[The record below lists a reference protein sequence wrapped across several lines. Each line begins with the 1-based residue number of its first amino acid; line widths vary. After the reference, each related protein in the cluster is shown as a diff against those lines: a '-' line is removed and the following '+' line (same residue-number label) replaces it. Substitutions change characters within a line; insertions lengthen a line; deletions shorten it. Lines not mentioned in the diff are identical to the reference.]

1 MRDLRDFGK
10 DLSNL
15 TEGILDDMD
24 NVLDAGDDA
33 VTKMEIEKWFVNKQC
48 KVFKTK
54 QGYVLHGDFK
64 ITEASSPYSGPK
76 IKNVKGSLAIQGTDL
91 ENLEGLFGIDCDISG
106 TFTLEDNN
114 KLTSL
119 KGCPLS
125 CGTLVIS
132 DNKKLTDIDIAPMVH
147 GNAYI
152 SGNGKKFKKDYIASK
167 IQVYKL
173 IFCAVDAEEELI
185 NEDYL
190 TEAFKAPQLKQIAI
204 AIKKAQSKYVNYYG
218 VADEPFRLSQF
229 KEILWDKIS
238 ASQITEY
245 DVEDKK
251 CMTMVRAYISGKIRG
266 IMAIMNNKGEVIRLI
281 RGKNILSLSNGTLNS
296 TTSTYS
302 DNTNSILDS
311 IEYITRDGGNIMF
324 INLEGM
330 DYHAVDNIQRDRR
343 NARAG
348 ALALQ
353 RGTERS
359 GADKY
364 GERIDTKNVRY
375 YQKIANE
382 NRERYK
388 KMLVKLK
395 AERVSMSNTFATIKT
410 RIDKVFD
417 RYTNLLAN
425 VVKSPAKYENYSW
438 EVNSLTREFAE
449 ALPKDKWSVK
459 SSGLF
464 YIFREY
470 MSYMISLGRGS
481 HYVCDDIAETV
492 KAYEDRISRYL
503 GNIERKLSTLEAI
516 K

>member
-1 MRDLRDFGK
+1 MQDLRDFGLCLP
-10 DLSNL
+10 DIN
-15 TEGILDDMD
+15 EGILDDME
-24 NVLDAGDDA
+24 VALDAGTTA
-33 VTKMEIEKWFVNKQC
+33 AEKMDIEKWFVNNQC

-64 ITEASSPYSGPK
+64 ITEASSPYHGPK

-91 ENLEGLFGIDCDISG
+91 ETLEGMFGVDCDIKG

-190 TEAFKAPQLKQIAI
+190 TEAFKAPQLKQVAI

-218 VADEPFRLSQF
+218 VADKPFRLNQF

-251 CMTMVRAYISGKIRG
+251 CMTMVRAYLSGKTRG
-266 IMAIMNNKGEVIRLI
+266 IMVIMDNNGEVSHLI
-281 RGKNILSLSNGTLNS
+281 RGKNVLSLKNGTINS
-296 TTSTYS
+296 MTSTYS
-302 DNTNSILDS
+302 DNTTSILGT
-311 IEYITRDGGNIMF
+311 IEYATRNGGNIMF

-330 DYHAVDNIQRDRR
+330 DYHAVDYIQRDRR
-343 NARAG
+343 NAREG

-353 RGTERS
+353 RGNERS

-364 GERIDTKNVRY
+364 GERIDKENVRY
-375 YQKIANE
+375 YQRIANE

-395 AERVSMSNTFATIKT
+395 AERVSMSNTFAAVKT
-410 RIDKVFD
+410 RIDKAFD

-425 VVKSPAKYENYSW
+425 IVKSPAKYDNYSW
-438 EVNSLTREFAE
+438 EVSSLTREFADST
-449 ALPKDKWSVK
+449 PKDKWSVK

-470 MSYMISLGRGS
+470 MSYMISIGRGS
-481 HYVCDDIAETV
+481 NYGRDDIATTV
-492 KAYEDRISRYL
+492 KAYEDRIGYYL
-503 GNIERKLSTLEAI
+503 NHIEQKLTKLEAV

>member
-1 MRDLRDFGK
+1 MQDLRDFGLCLP
-10 DLSNL
+10 DIN
-15 TEGILDDMD
+15 EGILDDME
-24 NVLDAGDDA
+24 VALDAGTTA
-33 VTKMEIEKWFVNKQC
+33 AEKMDIEKWFVNKQC

-64 ITEASSPYSGPK
+64 ITEASSPYYGPK

-91 ENLEGLFGIDCDISG
+91 ETLEGMFGVDCDING
-106 TFTLEDNN
+106 TFTLEDND

-132 DNKKLTDIDIAPMVH
+132 GNKKLTDIDVAPMVH
-147 GNAYI
+147 VNAYI

-167 IQVYKL
+167 VQVYKH
-173 IFCAVDAEEELI
+173 IFCAVDAEEKLI
-185 NEDYL
+185 NEEYL
-190 TEAFKAPQLKQIAI
+190 TEAFKAPQLKQVAV

-218 VADEPFRLSQF
+218 VADKPFRLNQF

-251 CMTMVRAYISGKIRG
+251 CMTMVRAYLSGKTRG
-266 IMAIMNNKGEVIRLI
+266 IMVIMDNNGEVTHLI
-281 RGKNILSLSNGTLNS
+281 RGKNVLSLKRGDINS
-296 TTSTYS
+296 MTSTYS
-302 DNTNSILDS
+302 DNTTSILGT
-311 IEYITRDGGNIMF
+311 IEYATRDGGNIMF

-343 NARAG
+343 NTRAG

-353 RGTERS
+353 RGNERT
-359 GADKY
+359 GEDKY
-364 GERIDTKNVRY
+364 GQRIDTVNIRY
-375 YQKIANE
+375 YQSIADD

-395 AERVSMSNTFATIKT
+395 AERVSMSNTFAAIKA

-417 RYTNLLAN
+417 RYTNILAD
-425 VVKSPAKYENYSW
+425 VVKSPAKYDNYSW
-438 EVNSLTREFAE
+438 EVNSLTREFADS
-449 ALPKDKWSVK
+449 LPKDKRSIK

-470 MSYMISLGRGS
+470 MSYMIGIGRGS
-481 HYVCDDIAETV
+481 HYGRADIADVV
-492 KAYEDRISRYL
+492 KAYEDKIEYYLNRI
-503 GNIERKLSTLEAI
+503 EQKLTKLETV